1 MKKSILIMDQDLQ
14 FLSLYKH
21 ILPADKFYVL
31 KCRNLESILSFVRN
45 IKIDV
50 IICDADKPLG
60 CGVDLLKIMK
70 AEHSKIPV
78 IIVSGAFY
86 PSNLIISDEAYA
98 FLPKIQIMETLP
110 KLIAD
115 DSEIWKALDTV
126 KTT

>member
-1 MKKSILIMDQDLQ
+1 MDQDLQ
-14 FLSLYKH
+14 FLNLYKH

-31 KCRNLESILSFVRN
+31 KCRNLESIVTFIRS

-60 CGVDLLKIMK
+60 CGVDLLKKMK
-70 AEHSKIPV
+70 SENCPIPV

-86 PSNLIISDEAYA
+86 PSNMIISDQAYA
-98 FLPKIQIMETLP
+98 FLPKIQIMEILP

-115 DSEIWKALDTV
+115 DSKIWNVLDTI